1 MNFCVTNTQQQQQQE
16 AQQLEANHLHM
27 MLMHQQEQHY
37 LQQQQQ
43 HAINSMQSMLFA
55 YLFAEELQALSN
67 QARPASKRLRS
78 SDVPST
84 LSELWDDDEVQ
95 KPNFKKR
102 KMQPVYC
109 PHELLEVELEE
120 LYTGT
125 RRRRKVTVAGD
136 VCQVE
141 VCIPPHTL
149 DKTQLEVQTASLQA
163 AVFTVRARKHRLFEQ
178 RGCDLVLTA
187 RVSPNEAR
195 DGCSVYLTHLSGE
208 LIEVKQSS
216 VTAGQCVVIAGKGM
230 LPGFSDL
237 VVQFEV
243 DSSLEAD
250 SSDTT
255 Q

>member
-1 MNFCVTNTQQQQQQE
+1 MSFTNTQQQQQQQE
-16 AQQLEANHLHM
+16 AQQREAHHLM
-27 MLMHQQEQHY
+27 
-37 LQQQQQ
+37 LQQQQAQ
-43 HAINSMQSMLFA
+43 HYVQQQQQQQATNSALLFA
-55 YLFAEELQALSN
+55 YLFADELEALSN
-67 QARPASKRLRS
+67 QGRPKRVRS

-95 KPNFKKR
+95 KPHYKKR
-102 KMQPVYC
+102 KLQPVYC

-120 LYTGT
+120 LYIGT
-125 RRRRKVTVAGD
+125 RRRRKVTVGGSLS
-136 VCQVE
+136 QVE

-149 DKTQLEVQTASLQA
+149 DNTQLEVQTASLQA

-178 RGCDLVLTA
+178 RGCDLVCTA
-187 RVSPNEAR
+187 RVSPSEAR
-195 DGCSVYLTHLSGE
+195 NGCSVYLTHLSGE

-216 VTAGQCVVIAGKGM
+216 ITAGQCVVIAGKGM

-237 VVQFEV
+237 VVHFEI

-250 SSDTT
+250 SSDAT

>member
-1 MNFCVTNTQQQQQQE
+1 MSFTNTQQQQQQQE
-16 AQQLEANHLHM
+16 AQQREANHLHM
-27 MLMHQQEQHY
+27 MLKQQQAQHY
-37 LQQQQQ
+37 VQQQQQ
-43 HAINSMQSMLFA
+43 QQQQQAINSAMLFA
-55 YLFAEELQALSN
+55 YLFAEELEALSN
-67 QARPASKRLRS
+67 QGRPKRVRS

-95 KPNFKKR
+95 KPHYKKR

-125 RRRRKVTVAGD
+125 RRRRKVTVGGSLS
-136 VCQVE
+136 QIE

-149 DKTQLEVQTASLQA
+149 DNTQLEVQTASLQA

-178 RGCDLVLTA
+178 RGCDLVCTA
-187 RVSPNEAR
+187 RVSPSEAR

-208 LIEVKQSS
+208 LIEVKQNTI
-216 VTAGQCVVIAGKGM
+216 TAGQCVVIAGKGM

-237 VVQFEV
+237 VVQFAI

-250 SSDTT
+250 SSETT